1 MKGKLTNTSDLGE
14 TPVHKLILSYTS
26 TSLITLLLGS
36 LYNLGDALF
45 VSWGV
50 GAEALGGVSAV
61 LPFTLLQ
68 SAISTTLGGGS
79 ATLVAR
85 HLGAG
90 EKKNAAR
97 TAFNA
102 MAAFYIAALAVT
114 ALGLL
119 LREPLL
125 TLLGPAQEL
134 RPYARTYLT
143 IILIGNVFST
153 GFSAVMRAEG
163 KLRYATLQW
172 VLPISLNAILDVL
185 FVLVLKWGVAGS
197 AWSTV
202 IGQALS
208 FAMAMFYFARVSE
221 LDFKGVRLRL
231 RTVMDV
237 LTTGLP
243 SLVQQGAAAL
253 GMAILNHLLAGAGGA
268 PAQTIYAFIS
278 KIYVFAILPF
288 TALTNGLS
296 PVAAH
301 NFGAQKPR
309 RVRSAF
315 GWACLFALGVAAV
328 FTALCEALPG
338 PLLRLFT
345 VDAAVLAGGIPALR
359 LLSASLPV
367 MFLPMLAGV
376 LFQAAGKKTASAALF
391 ASALAPVLPLAL
403 LGGRV
408 WGVGGIWAAF
418 PASGLLATLFA
429 GGMVIWFFRTL
440 DYHPRADISI

>member
-1 MKGKLTNTSDLGE
+1 MKGKLTNTSDLG
-14 TPVHKLILSYTS
+14 TAPIHKLILSYTS

-68 SAISTTLGGGS
+68 SAIATMLGGGA

-102 MAAFYIAALAVT
+102 MAAFYITALAVT
-114 ALGLL
+114 ALGLA

-125 TLLGPAQEL
+125 ALLGPMPEL
-134 RPYARTYLT
+134 LPYARTYLT
-143 IILIGNVFST
+143 ILLIGNVFST

-172 VLPISLNAILDVL
+172 VLPISLNTILDVL

-221 LDFKGVRLRL
+221 LDFKGVKLHL
-231 RTVMDV
+231 RTAMDV

-243 SLVQQGAAAL
+243 SLIQQGAAAL

-268 PAQTIYAFIS
+268 PAQTVFAFVS

-301 NFGAQKPR
+301 NVGAQKPR
-309 RVRSAF
+309 RVKSAF

-328 FTALCEALPG
+328 FAALCETLPG

-345 VDAAVLAGGIPALR
+345 SDAAVLSGGVPALR
-359 LLSASLPV
+359 LLGASLPV

-391 ASALAPVLPLAL
+391 ASALVPVLPLAL
-403 LGGRV
+403 LGGRL
-408 WGVGGIWAAF
+408 WGVSGIWAAF
-418 PASGLLATLFA
+418 PISGLLATVFA
-429 GGMVIWFFRTL
+429 GGMVVWFMRKFN
-440 DYHPRADISI
+440 

>member
-1 MKGKLTNTSDLGE
+1 MKNKLAGTQDLSAA
-14 TPVHKLILSYTS
+14 PVHKLILSYTS
-26 TSLITLLLGS
+26 TSLITMLLGS

-61 LPFTLLQ
+61 LPFTLIQ
-68 SAISTTLGGGS
+68 SAISTTLGGGA

-90 EKKNAAR
+90 EKKSAAR
-97 TAFNA
+97 TAYNA
-102 MAAFYIAALAVT
+102 MAAFYITALAVT
-114 ALGLL
+114 ELGLL
-119 LREPLL
+119 LREQLL
-125 TLLGPAQEL
+125 ALLGPAPEL
-134 RPYARTYLT
+134 LPHSRTYLT

-163 KLRYATLQW
+163 KLRYATMQW
-172 VLPISLNAILDVL
+172 VLPISLSTVLGAL
-185 FVLVLKWGVAGS
+185 FVLILKWGVAGS

-202 IGQALS
+202 IGQGLS
-208 FAMAMFYFARVSE
+208 FAMAMYYFARVSE
-221 LDFKGVRLRL
+221 LDFKGVRLHL
-231 RTVMDV
+231 RTMTDV

-243 SLVQQGAAAL
+243 SLIQQGAAAL

-268 PAQTIYAFIS
+268 TAQTVYAFVS
-278 KIYVFAILPF
+278 KIYVFAVMPF

-301 NFGAQKPR
+301 NFGAQNPR

-315 GWACLFALGVAAV
+315 GWACLFALGVAAM
-328 FTALCEALPG
+328 FTGLCAALPG

-345 VDAAVLAGGIPALR
+345 SDAAVLSGGAPALR
-359 LLSASLPV
+359 LLGASLPV

-376 LFQAAGKKTASAALF
+376 LFQAVGKKTASAALF
-391 ASALAPVLPLAL
+391 ASALLPVLPLAL
-403 LGGRV
+403 LGGRT
-408 WGVGGIWAAF
+408 WGTDGIWAAF
-418 PASGLLATLFA
+418 PVSGLLATVFA
-429 GGMVIWFFRTL
+429 GGMVAWFFAGRGFS
-440 DYHPRADISI
+440 RGRES